1 MRIAAKVTE
10 ARRNVLSGTA
20 FAAQLSMLIGAVTA
34 GVLVADFSTIAA
46 LQASAEAFRASGAAV
61 QTLSAPGSVSGE
73 ACDALES
80 NDIRSGAIRTSKRRL
95 EPAALPGGPVP
106 TFEVTPGFV
115 DVVLKRRVSLDA
127 GVLVSR
133 SLADSFDLS
142 AGDILKT
149 TSGGVRVN
157 AVFDYPDDGRRP
169 WLGYSVLVPTIAS
182 APFDECWAEVWPQ
195 SAQLAGILRT
205 TVIPGGGPNDQKPAI
220 GQLNSRLGNEY
231 SGATAFAER
240 PTRFAPLAAGG
251 IAFLAV
257 VGAIRLRRVELASA
271 LHVGVTPNDLWSI
284 LLFESV
290 LWIGATCA
298 GIAPVVAYFIAAEPS
313 ADHSV
318 FLAGGLTVTAGAIVG
333 GLTGL
338 ATGTVLVR
346 ERRLFA
352 LFKERR

>member
-1 MRIAAKVTE
+1 MRIAAKLTE

-20 FAAQLSMLIGAVTA
+20 FTAQLSLLIGAVTA
-34 GVLVADFSTIAA
+34 GLLVADFSTIAA
-46 LQASAEAFRASGAAV
+46 LEASAEAFRASGATV
-61 QTLSAPGSVSGE
+61 QTLSAAGSVSGE

-80 NDIRSGAIRTSKRRL
+80 NDIRSGAIRTSKHRL

-106 TFEVTPGFV
+106 TFEVTPGFA
-115 DVVLKRRVSLDA
+115 DVMLKRQVSLDA

-133 SLADSFDLS
+133 SLAQSFDLS

-149 TSGGVRVN
+149 SQGRVRVS

-182 APFDECWAEVWPQ
+182 AAFDECWAEVWPQ
-195 SAQLAGILRT
+195 SAQLAGVLRT
-205 TVIPGGGPNDQKPAI
+205 TVIPGGSANDQMPVI
-220 GQLNSRLGNEY
+220 GQLNSTLGSGY

-240 PTRFAPLAAGG
+240 PTRFAPLTAGA

-271 LHVGVTPNDLWSI
+271 LHVGVIPNDLWSI
-284 LLFESV
+284 LLFESAV
-290 LWIGATCA
+290 WTGATCVA
-298 GIAPVVAYFIAAEPS
+298 IAPVVAYFTAAAPS
-313 ADHSV
+313 ADHPV
-318 FLAGGLTVTAGAIVG
+318 FLAGGLMMAAGAIVG